1 VVVAAERTDSVAVV
15 TLDMEEEAEGA
26 ADMRI
31 GDQVVVY
38 HQANGEEEKHH
49 RNESLA
55 LGEDEGE
62 VTEVIGV
69 VEAGADGNRKACCI
83 ARRNIKI
90 LRAAK
95 RRRCVHPFKA
105 CASRLRDGR

>member
-1 VVVAAERTDSVAVV
+1 
-15 TLDMEEEAEGA
+15 MEEEAEGA

-31 GDQVVVY
+31 GDQVVAY
-38 HQANGEEEKHH
+38 HQANGEEAKHH
-49 RNESLA
+49 RKESLA

-62 VTEVIGV
+62 VTAVTGV
-69 VEAGADGNRKACCI
+69 VEAGADGNRKACCF

-90 LRAAK
+90 LRATK
-95 RRRCVHPFKA
+95 RPRCVHPFKF